1 MIFMLDHVCEDDEF
15 VVDNLIKKSSEINK
29 DELNASTITQEKK
42 NREKKKR
49 RVFTR
54 YVQIKTQIIVT
65 DNKRI

>member
-15 VVDNLIKKSSEINK
+15 VVDNLIRKSSEINK
-29 DELNASTITQEKK
+29 DELSASKIG
-42 NREKKKR
+42 REKKKR
-49 RVFTR
+49 RAFTR

>member
-29 DELNASTITQEKK
+29 DELNASKIIL
-42 NREKKKR
+42 EKKKR